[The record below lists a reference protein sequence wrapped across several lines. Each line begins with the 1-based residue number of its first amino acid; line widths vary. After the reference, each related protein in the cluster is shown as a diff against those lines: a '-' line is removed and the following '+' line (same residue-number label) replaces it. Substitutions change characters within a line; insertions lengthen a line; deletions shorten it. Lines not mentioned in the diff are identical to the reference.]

1 MPLFTSGYH
10 ELNFSLK
17 AFPLNRLYN
26 NILVL
31 KLFLTPVNIKYTWH
45 SLLQKLNNNE
55 KLSLNTKSLPTA
67 DVQES
72 TRPMELTYKI
82 SKNLR
87 FFFANMRSK
96 FLFACIVQKF
106 KITFLTLGVRKT
118 TWVKILFI
126 TSVL

>member
-31 KLFLTPVNIKYTWH
+31 KLFLTPVIIKYTWH

-55 KLSLNTKSLPTA
+55 SFLEIQNHFQQQMYKSQPGRWNSPTRFQKTW
-67 DVQES
+67 D
-72 TRPMELTYKI
+72 
-82 SKNLR
+82 

-118 TWVKILFI
+118 TWVKIVSI